1 MPAIVADIVAYC
13 LDNLTVTAASQAVS
27 SMYSQASSGKP
38 LGPAHRGL
46 CLGGHVQTLSILS
59 GETRVQIQRREGD
72 SKAKKGPERPF
83 FTVIV
88 VRTSHQI
95 FFQLALSLFLT
106 GNITDPLLRIL
117 F

>member
-1 MPAIVADIVAYC
+1 MAQHTEGADNGSLWV
-13 LDNLTVTAASQAVS
+13 
-27 SMYSQASSGKP
+27 GF
-38 LGPAHRGL
+38 
-46 CLGGHVQTLSILS
+46 VQTLSILS

-72 SKAKKGPERPF
+72 SKVKKGPERPF
-83 FTVIV
+83 YTVIV

-106 GNITDPLLRIL
+106 GNVTDPLLRIL